1 MSENPRSRTRRRRFG
16 IVCIG
21 VAILMLLA
29 GETVLR
35 AALVN
40 SVVLFAFY
48 WMACFVLTA
57 LAAGAAIIDAARVRL
72 ESREEQRF
80 LLEKTLLEVEREKQE
95 RKRSKR

>member
-1 MSENPRSRTRRRRFG
+1 MSENLRSRTRRRRFG

-29 GETVLR
+29 GETILR
-35 AALVN
+35 AALTN
-40 SVVLFAFY
+40 NLVLFAGY
-48 WMACFVLTA
+48 WMACLILTA

-72 ESREEQRF
+72 ESREEQRS

-95 RKRSKR
+95 RSRSKR